1 MVHNLH
7 VDGVVQDRSN
17 SCTLAKESLQ
27 SRTKPSL
34 YQQVYKKSKTQ
45 NKSWPISKSKIN
57 HDNNTPALT
66 VHNA

>member
-17 SCTLAKESLQ
+17 SCTLATESLQ

-34 YQQVYKKSKTQ
+34 YQQEYTKY
-45 NKSWPISKSKIN
+45 I
-57 HDNNTPALT
+57 
-66 VHNA
+66 